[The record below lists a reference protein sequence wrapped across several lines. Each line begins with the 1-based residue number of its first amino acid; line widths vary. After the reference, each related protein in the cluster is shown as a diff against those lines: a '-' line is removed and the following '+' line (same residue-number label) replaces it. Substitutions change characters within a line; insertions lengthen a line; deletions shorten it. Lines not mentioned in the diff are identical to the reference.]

1 MINTLRTYSKYF
13 FVNIGVMGS
22 LSSFACEP
30 QDSLTT
36 KNQIADEYA
45 KAWPKVDPVIS
56 TADSPNLLLITSDQQ
71 HWMRIGYNDPN
82 IQTPNLDQLAS
93 RGVIFDRAYTVNPT
107 CTPTRASLI
116 TGKFPSQ
123 HGAWS
128 LGTKLPEDEK
138 FIGDYLSD
146 AGYFTTL
153 IGKAHFQQLKG
164 TADYPSLEAYPVL
177 QDYEFWEK
185 FTGPFYGFDHVELC
199 RNHTDEAHVGQHY
212 VLWMEKKLVAEGKD
226 PKAWKAWFRMPTG
239 TSKAQYGEWN
249 IPEEYHY
256 NVFIAERINAMLEE
270 AVKNDLKFFA
280 WASFFDPHPSY
291 IVPGKWASMYDPEDM
306 QVPKLV
312 PGELDDM
319 PEHYQMTQASPKE
332 ADAYFK
338 KFQEK
343 NGNWCHGFHSHTT
356 YAGAKVTEARKARD
370 MAIYYGMIS
379 MMDHYIG
386 KILDKID
393 ELGIA
398 DNTLIVFTTD
408 HGHFLGEHGLVAKG
422 PFHYEDVLK
431 VPMIASWPG
440 IIPQGKRTETLQSL
454 IDIAPTLMAAAGLK
468 VPLTMAGQNR
478 LENWKDDTVDV
489 RNHVLIENRHQPTT
503 IYQKTYINNRYKLTW
518 YMLQDEGEL
527 FDLKN
532 DPQELHNLWNK
543 QEYKELKLE
552 LLLKAL
558 KADMQKEP
566 LVMPRVG
573 AA

>member
-1 MINTLRTYSKYF
+1 MKN
-13 FVNIGVMGS
+13 NIMNIRYLLFAYVGVVAFGM
-22 LSSFACEP
+22 LSCTPKGTS
-30 QDSLTT
+30 TT
-36 KNQIADEYA
+36 MNAIEAEYA
-45 KAWPKVDPVIS
+45 KAWPKEKESVNITDG
-56 TADSPNLLLITSDQQ
+56 PNILFITSDQQ
-71 HWMRIGYNDPN
+71 HWMRIGYNDPTV
-82 IQTPNLDQLAS
+82 QTPNLERLAK

-107 CTPTRASLI
+107 CTSTRASLI

-128 LGTKLPEDEK
+128 LGTKLPEDEPCV
-138 FIGDYLSD
+138 GDYLAEADYST
-146 AGYFTTL
+146 FL

-164 TADYPSLEAYPVL
+164 TAEYPSLEAYPVL
-177 QDYEFWEK
+177 QDYDFWKE
-185 FTGPFYGFDHVELC
+185 FTGPFYGFQHVEIC

-212 VLWMEKKLVAEGKD
+212 VLWMEQKLKEAGKD
-226 PKAWKAWFRMPTG
+226 PEAWKAWFRTPTG

-249 IPEEYHY
+249 IPEAYHY
-256 NVFIAERINAMLEE
+256 NVFITERTNAMLDES
-270 AVKNDLKFFA
+270 VKKGQRFFG

-291 IVPGKWASMYDPEDM
+291 IVPEKWASMYDPNDM
-306 QVPKLV
+306 EVPELV

-319 PEHYQMTQASPKE
+319 PKHYQMTQAAPKE
-332 ADAYFK
+332 ANAYYKQF
-338 KFQEK
+338 EEE
-343 NGNWCHGFHSHTT
+343 NGNWCHGFHSHTI
-356 YAGAKVTEARKARD
+356 YGRGKVDKARKAKD

-386 KILDKID
+386 KILDKVD

-398 DNTLIVFTTD
+398 DNTLIVFTSD

-440 IIPQGKRTETLQSL
+440 VIPEGRRTNALQSL
-454 IDIAPTLMAAAGLK
+454 VDIAPTFLGVAGQK
-468 VPLTMAGQNR
+468 VPLTMSGQNR
-478 LENWKDDTVDV
+478 LDNWIDDTVNV
-489 RNHVLIENRHQPTT
+489 RDHVLVENRHQPTT
-503 IYQKTYINNRYKLTW
+503 IYQKTYINDRYKLTW
-518 YMLQDEGEL
+518 YMVQDEGEL

-532 DPQELHNLWNK
+532 DPHELNNLWNRP
-543 QEYKELKLE
+543 EYKELKLS